1 MLQIP
6 AAFQGEE
13 VRERLKKMQ
22 GGPQMPMTVHLRQEI
37 DRLNTVIDL
46 TRAMLSDLRLAIA
59 GASGLSL
66 QDQPGHVKTLNS

>member
-22 GGPQMPMTVHLRQEI
+22 GGPQMPLTVHLRQEI

-59 GASGLSL
+59 GASSLSL
-66 QDQPGHVKTLNS
+66 QHQPGHVKILNS